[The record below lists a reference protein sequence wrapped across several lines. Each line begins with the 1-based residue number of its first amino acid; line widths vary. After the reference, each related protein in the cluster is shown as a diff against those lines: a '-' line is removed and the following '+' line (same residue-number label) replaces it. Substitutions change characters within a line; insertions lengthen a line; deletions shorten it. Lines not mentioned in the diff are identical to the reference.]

1 MLFLNIGEKME
12 KSKNVYTYGLFGR
25 LKMSENLDNNLLN
38 GYNYGIED
46 FYRRK
51 LKIVVLIVEL

>member
-1 MLFLNIGEKME
+1 MNIGEKME